1 MDYLKEFGYNDL
13 DIKDIENYNY
23 KNIIDNLVLNQIEV
37 SNVIRYLFEI
47 GLEKDTIKD
56 IFIKQVNLFFKTK
69 NEIKESFDE
78 YEIDS
83 IVKSLNFDVNNIEM
97 IDFI

>member
-1 MDYLKEFGYNDL
+1 MDYLREFGYNDF

-23 KNIIDNLVLNQIEV
+23 KNIIDNLVLNQSEV
-37 SNVIRYLFEI
+37 VDIIKYLFEI

-56 IFIKQVNLFFKTK
+56 IFQKQVNLFFKTK
-69 NEIKESFDE
+69 TEIKESFDE

>member
-1 MDYLKEFGYNDL
+1 MDYLREFGYNDF
-13 DIKDIENYNY
+13 DIKEIENYNY
-23 KNIIDNLVLNQIEV
+23 KNIIDNLVLNQSEV
-37 SNVIRYLFEI
+37 VDIIKYLFEI

-56 IFIKQVNLFFKTK
+56 IFQKQVNLFFKTK
-69 NEIKESFDE
+69 TEIKESFDE

>member
-1 MDYLKEFGYNDL
+1 MDYLKELGFSESDIREIL
-13 DIKDIENYNY
+13 DNNYS
-23 KNIIDNLVLNQIEV
+23 NIIDNLILNREEVLNI
-37 SNVIRYLFEI
+37 IKYLFEI
-47 GLEKDTIKD
+47 GIEESAIKD
-56 IFIKQVNLFFKTK
+56 IFLKQVNLFFKTK
-69 NEIKESFDE
+69 DEIKESFDE